1 MWFAK
6 HFPGLRMDVNRY
18 GDDFTPEQTAALAK
32 AGHELLE
39 AEAKERLSHTKAVM
53 AAAAGRRLL

>member
-6 HFPGLRMDVNRY
+6 HFPGLRMDVDRY
-18 GDDFTPEQTAALAK
+18 GEFTPEQTAALAK

-39 AEAKERLSHTKAVM
+39 AEGKERLSHTKAVM